1 MNPGDLVKWKYT
13 NHKNHRL
20 NSHEVG
26 IVVENE
32 CMNETNGIWILWD
45 ENKPIT
51 WSPLIL
57 LETIEDEDETV
68 GV

>member
-1 MNPGDLVKWKYT
+1 MNPGDLVKWKYE
-13 NHKNHRL
+13 NHKNHQL
-20 NSHEVG
+20 DSYEVG

-51 WSPLIL
+51 WSPLAL
-57 LETIEDEDETV
+57 LEIIEVDDEPV
-68 GV
+68 VV